1 MTLDN
6 NLIGDDDYREAEAV
20 YNEIAQE
27 LKEKLDLDKLVYF
40 GDLVFDYF
48 DSRGFM
54 GEEDEDEEVEF
65 NYDELLDYLCKE
77 LGRDGIIDLPKDDV
91 ALLLDAQLNYYDRLS
106 EDED

>member
-1 MTLDN
+1 MIDN

-27 LKEKLDLDKLVYF
+27 LKDQLDLDKLVYF

-54 GEEDEDEEVEF
+54 SDEEDEEEVEF
-65 NYDELLDYLCKE
+65 NYDELLTYLCKE
-77 LGRDGIIDLPKDDV
+77 LKRDGIINLPQDDI

>member
-1 MTLDN
+1 MIDN

-27 LKEKLDLDKLVYF
+27 LKDQLDLDKLVYF

-54 GEEDEDEEVEF
+54 SDEDDEEEVEF
-65 NYDELLDYLCKE
+65 NYDELLSYLCKE
-77 LGRDGIIDLPKDDV
+77 LKRDGIINLPQDDI